1 VEERKPVHLRVLI
14 ANQPK
19 DPHAVVRK
27 LVETPRHSVI
37 APRLEDDDIGAV
49 ISRTRPDVA
58 LVTIGD
64 DPAHALAL
72 IEQIVLEATCPV
84 VALLESPDPE
94 LLREASKRGA
104 FGFITDLDGDSWESV
119 IDIGWRRFGDF
130 RRLQVAFGRR
140 AAIERAKG
148 ILMERHS
155 IDDSTAFTL
164 LRKHSRTTNQRLI
177 DVACAVVAGHALL
190 PGPGRSDARPEPVSR
205 CVPSVR

>member
-1 VEERKPVHLRVLI
+1 MEERKPEHLRVLI

-37 APRLEDDDIGAV
+37 APRLEDDVGAV
-49 ISRTRPDVA
+49 IARTRPDVA

-72 IEQIVLEATCPV
+72 IEQIVREATCPV
-84 VALLESPDPE
+84 VALLDSPDPE
-94 LLREASKRGA
+94 LLREASERGV
-104 FGFITDLDGDSWESV
+104 FGSITDLDGDSWESV
-119 IDIGWRRFGDF
+119 IDIGWRRFSDF

-155 IDDSTAFTL
+155 IDDSTAFGL

-177 DVACAVVAGHALL
+177 DVACAVAAGHALL
-190 PGPGRSDARPEPVSR
+190 PGPRGSEARPERVSR